1 MNIAEILLR
10 TIGRLNHNVIY
21 FCVTFGFH
29 YDHLS
34 LKFFSPNI
42 IKKKKKKNDL
52 KDADPADSSEKYLE
66 KFHSKNIS
74 DICFD

>member
-34 LKFFSPNI
+34 LKFSRQI
-42 IKKKKKKNDL
+42 LYKKKNDL
-52 KDADPADSSEKYLE
+52 KDADPADSSEKYLA